1 MAPRRCPSEVF
12 THRIELGT
20 AERQQVKKMTAAY
33 SRDKYLENIPNI
45 MLGVAGVL
53 AGAGVIGIGY
63 SLYKV
68 AESISLEF
76 ITKPIKDFSDDVKAG
91 YQNVKDG
98 TKTTVSEIVDTL
110 AGQPMTH
117 PYTYTTENPPQP
129 TVKIDPITGEECLS
143 GTPDWKDEHGV
154 WHAGTPGTCSSAYDV
169 DPGYLPM
176 R

>member
-1 MAPRRCPSEVF
+1 MPRRCPSEVI

-20 AERQQVKKMTAAY
+20 AERTQLKTFARAY
-33 SRDKYLENIPNI
+33 NRDKWLENWKGVGI
-45 MLGVAGVL
+45 GTGVVVAGV
-53 AGAGVIGIGY
+53 GVVGIAY

-68 AESISLEF
+68 AEALSLEF
-76 ITKPIKDFSDDVKAG
+76 ITKPIKDFSDDVKDT

-98 TKTTVSEIVDTL
+98 TKTAVSDIVDTL

-129 TVKIDPITGEECLS
+129 TVMIDPITGEECLS

-169 DPGYLPM
+169 DPAYLPM
-176 R
+176 S